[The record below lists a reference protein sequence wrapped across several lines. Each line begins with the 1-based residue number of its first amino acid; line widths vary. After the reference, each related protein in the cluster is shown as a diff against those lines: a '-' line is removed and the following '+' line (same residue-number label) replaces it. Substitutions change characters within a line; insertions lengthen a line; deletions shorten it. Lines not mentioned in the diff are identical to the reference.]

1 MIEKPIEIILHK
13 EMLAMVTAYFH
24 AKASGVPVLPEMD
37 RLILSLSK
45 PTRLV
50 IPTDGEADK

>member
-13 EMLAMVTAYFH
+13 EMFAMVTAYFH